1 MGKAIPDAVLDAI
14 LDAVAAG
21 TSVSVC
27 SAEPSTRA
35 EAVTTYMLA
44 TVTVDSGDFS
54 KADHSTSGRELTV
67 AAQSGLT
74 VSNTGT
80 ATHVAITDA
89 TNVLAVWT
97 CTSLALTAAEQVN
110 VPAFTMQVEDPA

>member
-1 MGKAIPDAVLDAI
+1 MGKAIPDAVLDASM
-14 LDAVAAG
+14 DAIALG

-27 SAEPSTRA
+27 DTEPTTRA
-35 EAVTTYMLA
+35 QAVTDYMLA

-54 KADHSTSGRELTV
+54 IANHATNGRELTV
-67 AAQSGLT
+67 AAQSSVS

-80 ATHVAITDA
+80 AAHVAITDA
-89 TNVLAVWT
+89 SNVLAVFT
-97 CTSLALTAAEQVN
+97 CTSLALTSGEQVN